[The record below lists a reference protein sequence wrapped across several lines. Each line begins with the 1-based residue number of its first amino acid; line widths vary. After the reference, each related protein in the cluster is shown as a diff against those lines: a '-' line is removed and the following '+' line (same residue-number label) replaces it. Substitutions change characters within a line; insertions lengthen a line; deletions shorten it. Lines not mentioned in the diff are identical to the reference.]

1 MEFIPKILFAI
12 LLIVGIGY
20 FARNVKKL
28 TRNIKLGKDVDRAD
42 NKSERWKN
50 MTMIALG
57 QSKMVRRPI
66 AGFLHIVVYVGFV
79 IINIEVL
86 EIIID
91 GLFGT
96 HRVFTNVLPDSIYG
110 FLIGSFEILAVG
122 VLLAVIIFWIRRN
135 AIKLKRF
142 LSSEMKGWP
151 KSDGN
156 IILYFEMVLMALF
169 LVMNATDV
177 KFQDMEA
184 GNIISKHIAGWFGSG
199 DHLHIIERAAW
210 WIHITGILIFL
221 NYLYYSKHLH
231 ILLAFPNTWYA
242 NLKPKGQFVNDANVT
257 KEVMLMMDPNADPFA
272 APAEGEDEGEPEKF
286 GASDVQDLNWVQ
298 LMNSYTCTECGRC
311 TSECPA
317 NLTGKKLSPRKIM
330 MDTRDRLEEVGK
342 NIDANKGTFVDDGKS
357 LLNDYIT
364 TEELWACT
372 SCNACVEACPVS
384 IDPLSIIM
392 EMRKYLVMEQSAA
405 PTELNVMMGN
415 IENNGAPW
423 PYNQMDRLNWKDEN
437 QKDILKKYD
446 DESTYNGRIHGRR
459 ETTRNIILGWICW
472 KL

>member
-1 MEFIPKILFAI
+1 MEYIPNILFAI
-12 LLIVGIGY
+12 LLVIGVGY
-20 FARNVKKL
+20 FTRNVRKL
-28 TRNIKLGKDVDRAD
+28 TRNIKLGRDVDRSD

-50 MTMIALG
+50 MAMIALG

-66 AGFLHIVVYVGFV
+66 AGLLHIIVYVGFI

-96 HRVFTNVLPDSIYG
+96 HRIFQGIIGEGLYG
-110 FLIGSFEILAVG
+110 FLIGSFEVLAVA
-122 VLLAVIIFWIRRN
+122 VLVTVVIFWLRRN
-135 AIKLKRF
+135 VIKLKRF
-142 LSSEMKGWP
+142 LSTEMKGWP

-156 IILYFEMVLMALF
+156 IILYFEVVLMTLF
-169 LVMNATDV
+169 LFMNASDV
-177 KFQDMEA
+177 EFQQA
-184 GNIISKHIAGWFGSG
+184 GVGNVVSQYLYPIFEGPENLEMAHMVERTAWWLHIA
-199 DHLHIIERAAW
+199 
-210 WIHITGILIFL
+210 GILIFL

-242 NLKPKGQFVNDANVT
+242 NLNPKGQLTNDPNVT
-257 KEVMLMMDPNADPFA
+257 KEVKLMMDPNADPFA
-272 APAEGEDEGEPEKF
+272 APAEGEAEEEEIVKF
-286 GASDVQDLNWVQ
+286 GASDVMDLNWVQ
-298 LMNSYTCTECGRC
+298 LLNAYTCTECGRC
-311 TSECPA
+311 TSQCPA

-384 IDPLSIIM
+384 IDPLSIIID
-392 EMRKYLVMEQSAA
+392 MRRYLVMEQSAA
-405 PTELNVMMGN
+405 PMELNNMMSN

-423 PYNQMDRLNWKDEN
+423 PYNQMDRLNWVDEN
-437 QKDILKKYD
+437 
-446 DESTYNGRIHGRR
+446 
-459 ETTRNIILGWICW
+459 
-472 KL
+472 